1 MFAIATAGRDT
12 VLTVIGRQRG
22 KKIKKSFMFND
33 PFPCRDFPLKGEAA
47 IIESTAKRKSL
58 VAKINQSFL
67 PLEGELSEAFSRT

>member
-33 PFPCRDFPLKGEAA
+33 PFPCRDFPLKDEAA
-47 IIESTAKRKSL
+47 IIESTANLTGS
-58 VAKINQSFL
+58 
-67 PLEGELSEAFSRT
+67 